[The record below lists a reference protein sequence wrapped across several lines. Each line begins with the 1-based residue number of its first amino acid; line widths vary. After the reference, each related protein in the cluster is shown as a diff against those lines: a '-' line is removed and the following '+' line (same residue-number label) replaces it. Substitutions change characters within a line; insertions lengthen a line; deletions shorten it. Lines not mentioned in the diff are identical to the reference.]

1 MIPPNGWWQHP
12 VLHWANNQQKPTED
26 RWRWLKIMRCH
37 FGNRTLQFEPTFQP
51 TQGIV
56 HWQMTL
62 TKWVRASKWKVH
74 QTRHVNFK
82 QVPAGR
88 IESEVMLVA
97 YLPLAGSANFKEIC
111 SFLCVLAWPRC
122 HVVLRKSTMWDCTLG
137 GVTLGFAWICFNCS
151 KALTLP
157 SFWGS
162 SPETVFGTWALQT
175 QWGWPSTTT
184 SAERSTTCT
193 EICSIHS
200 STWGCWLV
208 VLVVFPP
215 WKWLTGACQ

>member
-1 MIPPNGWWQHP
+1 MTAPGTS
-12 VLHWANNQQKPTED
+12 LGK
-26 RWRWLKIMRCH
+26 
-37 FGNRTLQFEPTFQP
+37 QP
-51 TQGIV
+51 TKTNRRLAHSEDGSRSYGATLGTKHCGSNPRFSKRQGIV

-88 IESEVMLVA
+88 TESEVTLVA
-97 YLPLAGSANFKEIC
+97 NLRLAGSANFKEIC

-122 HVVLRKSTMWDCTLG
+122 HVVLHKSTMWDCTLG
-137 GVTLGFAWICFNCS
+137 ASHWDLHGFASI
-151 KALTLP
+151 ALRL
-157 SFWGS
+157 SHCRHSEEALLKRS
-162 SPETVFGTWALQT
+162 SAHWAALHT
-175 QWGWPSTTT
+175 QWCWPSTTT

-215 WKWLTGACQ
+215 WKWLSGGCQ